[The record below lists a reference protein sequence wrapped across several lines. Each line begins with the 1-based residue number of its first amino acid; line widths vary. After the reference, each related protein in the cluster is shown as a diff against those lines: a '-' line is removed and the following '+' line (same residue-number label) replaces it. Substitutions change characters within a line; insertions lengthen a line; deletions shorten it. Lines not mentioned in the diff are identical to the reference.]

1 MTQGAKTIFLCSVL
15 KYWSRGTRPEHVGV
29 FSFVYQYL
37 GVLAFVQFAF
47 IKRAQELMA
56 MSRPLLLFLYKTNKE
71 MIGPKRPKL
80 PGELRIKYSTPTS
93 VVFSHSTP
101 GFVKLGKKGAHFCLT
116 IGKRTAVLLVSL
128 PRRSGKDGQGWRQVY
143 GPSCKVSVDVIVRT
157 IFVQWQKKPKK
168 VIEKKC

>member
-80 PGELRIKYSTPTS
+80 PGELFLRSILFALVLQISLHPSFVTLISAKTFF
-93 VVFSHSTP
+93 FSLFI
-101 GFVKLGKKGAHFCLT
+101 GYWFCN
-116 IGKRTAVLLVSL
+116 
-128 PRRSGKDGQGWRQVY
+128 
-143 GPSCKVSVDVIVRT
+143 
-157 IFVQWQKKPKK
+157 
-168 VIEKKC
+168 

>member
-80 PGELRIKYSTPTS
+80 PGELRIKYSTPAS
-93 VVFSHSTP
+93 VVFSYSTP

-128 PRRSGKDGQGWRQVY
+128 PRKVAKMGKDGARY
-143 GPSCKVSVDVIVRT
+143 TGPAVK
-157 IFVQWQKKPKK
+157 
-168 VIEKKC
+168 